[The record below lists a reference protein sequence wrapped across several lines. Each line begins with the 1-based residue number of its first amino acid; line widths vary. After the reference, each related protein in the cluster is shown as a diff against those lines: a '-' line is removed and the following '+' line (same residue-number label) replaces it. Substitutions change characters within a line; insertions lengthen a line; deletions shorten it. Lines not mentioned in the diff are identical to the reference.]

1 MNRVWQIAGGPYG
14 RSYSAVFL
22 RHGVG
27 LIGPGD
33 PGAWKEGRPDEDFD
47 NSSSVRRFATEPRP
61 GDLVLLRPGNS
72 VVKAVGLIASDY
84 EYLPQFD
91 DVNGWDLQHARRIRW
106 CELPQDHD
114 FGQAVFGANA
124 RRFGKVDR
132 AELVDFARR
141 FVNSP
146 PTGWQAA
153 RLPPLPPEEEALDDI
168 PEQLQDVV
176 GLAHDFSQQPFGE
189 RVSEDEMIVHLIAPL
204 FRALGWLPEQ
214 IAVKWRWVDVALFP
228 QLPRNPENCWLIVE
242 AKYPGGGAE
251 GALGQAKRYAEALH
265 IRLDILV
272 SDGFRYRLYAVEQD
286 YQPVAYANLI
296 RLKRSALDLF
306 NRLKR
311 P

>member
-1 MNRVWQIAGGPYG
+1 MPRVWQIAGGPSG
-14 RSYSAVFL
+14 RSYAAVFL

-33 PGAWKEGRPDEDFD
+33 PGAWTEGRPDEDFD
-47 NSSSVRRFATEPRP
+47 GSSSVRRFATRAQP
-61 GDLVLLRPGNS
+61 GDLVLLRAGNS

-84 EYLPQFD
+84 QYLPQFD

-106 CELPQDHD
+106 CPLPQEHD
-114 FGQAVFGANA
+114 FGQAVFGAKP

-132 AELVDFARR
+132 AEVVDFARR

-146 PTGWQAA
+146 PTDWQTAA
-153 RLPPLPPEEEALDDI
+153 LPTLPPEEEMLDDI
-168 PEQLQDVV
+168 PERLRDLV
-176 GLAHDFSQQPFGE
+176 GLAYDFSQQPFGE

-204 FRALGWLPEQ
+204 LRALGWLPEQ
-214 IAVKWRWVDVALFP
+214 IAVKWRYVDVALFLH
-228 QLPRNPENCWLIVE
+228 LPRKPENCRLIVE
-242 AKYPGGGAE
+242 AKYPGLGAE
-251 GALGQAKRYAEALH
+251 GALGQAKRYARALN
-265 IRLDILV
+265 IRRDILV

-306 NRLKR
+306 TRIQR